1 MCYRINCYLTM
12 NNIPRKMINFYSIQW
27 SRIWWYERGTRTSFL
42 SHQIFTKEYFYPEK
56 CYFIKNFPHLICNFL
71 IFGRYP
77 LIPLIQA
84 PRKFLLIL
92 SYNSCKKI
100 ACSAIR
106 EATFISNFLTVGL
119 FSLLHPLWL
128 RHRQFKKVKWHY
140 IFNEWK
146 SHLYRSI
153 NASIS
158 NGVTA

>member
-27 SRIWWYERGTRTSFL
+27 SRIWWYEGGTRIWAIKFSL
-42 SHQIFTKEYFYPEK
+42 RIFPEK

-77 LIPLIQA
+77 LVQA

-92 SYNSCKKI
+92 SYNSCKLI
-100 ACSAIR
+100 ACSPIK
-106 EATFISNFLTVGL
+106 EATFISNFLTVGP
-119 FSLLHPLWL
+119 FSYSFHPLWL
-128 RHRQFKKVKWHY
+128 RLRQQFKKVKWHY